1 MTLPGTGVNEDGKK
15 ELTLNE
21 LDNVNGGLIVK
32 DAATN
37 KYWVTKDD
45 GVVVFPAPNKACAV
59 DLAKALKVEP
69 EIITL
74 EEYKKRFGHELS
86 R

>member
-1 MTLPGTGVNEDGKK
+1 MKMEKK

-32 DAATN
+32 DAA
-37 KYWVTKDD
+37 
-45 GVVVFPAPNKACAV
+45 
-59 DLAKALKVEP
+59 
-69 EIITL
+69 
-74 EEYKKRFGHELS
+74 KKRFGHELS

>member
-1 MTLPGTGVNEDGKK
+1 MKMEKK

-59 DLAKALKVEP
+59 DLAKALKVKP

>member
-1 MTLPGTGVNEDGKK
+1 MEEKK
-15 ELTLNE
+15 MQELN
-21 LDNVNGGLIVK
+21 LDEMDKVSGGLIVK

-59 DLAKALKVEP
+59 DLAKALKVEQ

>member
-1 MTLPGTGVNEDGKK
+1 MEKK

-32 DAATN
+32 DAAAN

-45 GVVVFPAPNKACAV
+45 GVVVFNDPNKDSAV
-59 DLAKALKVEP
+59 ALAKALKVDTEN
-69 EIITL
+69 ITL

>member
-1 MTLPGTGVNEDGKK
+1 MEEKK
-15 ELTLNE
+15 MQELN
-21 LDNVNGGLIVK
+21 LDEMDKVSGGLIVK

-59 DLAKALKVEP
+59 DLAKALKVET